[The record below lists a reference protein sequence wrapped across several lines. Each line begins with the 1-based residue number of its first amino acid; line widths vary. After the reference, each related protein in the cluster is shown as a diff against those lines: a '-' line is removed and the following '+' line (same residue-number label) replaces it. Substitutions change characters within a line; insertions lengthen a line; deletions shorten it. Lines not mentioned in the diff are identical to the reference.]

1 MPVSLHSWP
10 KKAGE
15 NVIHNKTTKLPRT
28 HPSGRFMDRLKKDFR
43 KNWILYLMILPVAA
57 YYIIFHYIPMCGVQI
72 AFKDY
77 SGKLGIWNSP
87 WNHFEHFRRFFN
99 SYKFMDLLK
108 NTLTL
113 SIYSLFVSVPVPII
127 FALLLNYLPGRRF
140 RKIVQMV
147 SYAPNFISMM
157 VLCGMVTIFFFPE
170 TGIINQIIK
179 YFGGESVPFLSS
191 TRYYRHLFVWSG
203 VWQSMGFSAIMYIS
217 ALSGV
222 DRQVHEAA
230 IVDGA
235 TKLQRIWYVDLPAIM
250 PMVLIMLI
258 FAMGGIMGVD
268 MEKSLLLQNS
278 LNIPVSDVLSTYVY
292 RIGLINSD
300 FGYSTAV
307 GLFNSLCNIVM
318 IVTTNTIVRKTTSAG
333 LW

>member
-1 MPVSLHSWP
+1 MMIL
-10 KKAGE
+10 KQ
-15 NVIHNKTTKLPRT
+15 KTK
-28 HPSGRFMDRLKKDFR
+28 HPHTLRSDRFVDRLKKDLR
-43 KNWILYLMILPVAA
+43 TNWILYLMILPVLA
-57 YYIIFHYIPMCGVQI
+57 YYIIFHYVPMYGVQI

-77 SGKLGIWNSP
+77 SRKLGIWGSQ
-87 WNHFEHFRRFFN
+87 WNNFEHFRRFFS
-99 SYKFMDLLK
+99 SYKFTDLLR

-113 SIYSLFVSVPVPII
+113 SIYSLLVSVPVPIA
-127 FALLLNYLPGRRF
+127 FALLLNYLPGKRF
-140 RKIVQMV
+140 RKTVQMV

-179 YFGGESVPFLSS
+179 HFGGESIPFLSS
-191 TRYYRHLFVWSG
+191 TKYYRHLFVWSG

-217 ALSGV
+217 ALSSV
-222 DRQVHEAA
+222 DKQMHEAA
-230 IVDGA
+230 IIDGA
-235 TKLQRIWYVDLPAIM
+235 TKLQRIWYIDLPTIM
-250 PMVLIMLI
+250 PTVLIMLI

-292 RIGLINSD
+292 RVGLIDSD

-307 GLFNSLCNIVM
+307 GLFNSLCNIIL
-318 IVTTNTIVRKTTSAG
+318 IVTTNAIVKKKTSTS